1 MFLRKSFLLFLLLA
15 FCASPFVR
23 AVEEDK
29 DNEYLTGVKEGGE
42 LDDDVEDDI
51 ENMEKQIEGD
61 IAEDIPEE
69 EEEKV
74 EEPPV
79 ERPLY
84 TKPKVVGF
92 AYFAEP
98 FHNAND
104 LDKKWILSQARKEGA
119 EESIA
124 KYDGRWGIE
133 EPDINPLKG
142 DLGLI
147 LKSKAKHHAISCKL
161 QKPYEFVGKPFIIQ
175 YEVKF
180 QNGIECGGAYVK
192 LLSKENLDLVHFHD
206 KTPYT
211 IMFGPDKCGLDY
223 KEKHAKKPTGS
234 IESYFTDKK
243 THLYQLIVNADNT
256 FKISVDGTVVNEGN
270 LLEDMTP
277 AVNPPKEIED
287 SKDQKPA
294 DWDDRE
300 KIADP
305 DAVKP
310 EDWDEDQPEKIVDED
325 AVKPAGW
332 LDEEPEDI
340 SDPDAEKPADWD
352 EDMDGEWEAPLISNP
367 KCADAPGCGE
377 WKPGMIDNPKY
388 KGKWRPPMIDNPSY
402 QGIWKPRMI
411 PNPDYFEDFNPYQMS
426 SIGAVGLELWSM
438 TDSIMFDNILITDNL
453 ATTTKWTEDTFT
465 LKQAQEKSSISGKSV
480 VQAVLDVTNERPW
493 LWAVFIVVVLLPIVL
508 VIAYCCVGS
517 SAKDEVAERK
527 KTDAPTPD
535 DKVKKD
541 GSDKG
546 KGAAAGA
553 GDKAKG
559 GANKKKEGAAA
570 AAADKKPSDEG
581 DQDDNASDAEEKG
594 EPAEGK
600 PKKPLKGDLEV
611 EKKTDAAE
619 SADDDE
625 TPRRRR
631 SRKD

>member
-1 MFLRKSFLLFLLLA
+1 MKTPSMFLRKSLLIFLLLA
-15 FCASPFVR
+15 LCTSFVR
-23 AVEEDK
+23 AVEGDK
-29 DNEYLTGVKEGGE
+29 DNDYFTGIKEGGD
-42 LDDDVEDDI
+42 LDDEADDDI
-51 ENMEKQIEGD
+51 EKHIEGD
-61 IAEDIPEE
+61 VSE

-98 FHNAND
+98 FHNEKD

-119 EESIA
+119 EDSIA
-124 KYDGRWGIE
+124 KYDGRWSIE
-133 EPDINPLKG
+133 EPDVNPLKG
-142 DLGLI
+142 DLALI

-161 QKPYEFVGKPFIIQ
+161 QKPYDFVGKPFIIQ

-192 LLSKENLDLVHFHD
+192 LLSKDNLDLLHFHD
-206 KTPYT
+206 KTSYT

-223 KEKHAKKPTGS
+223 KLHFIFRHKNPKTGEITEKHAKKPTGS

-243 THLYQLIVNADNT
+243 THLYQLIVNPDNT

-277 AVNPPKEIED
+277 PVNPAKEIED
-287 SKDQKPA
+287 NKDQKPG

-310 EDWDEDQPEKIVDED
+310 DDWDEEQPEKITDED
-325 AVKPAGW
+325 AVKPSGW

-340 SDPDAEKPADWD
+340 PDPDAEKPADWD
-352 EDMDGEWEAPLISNP
+352 DDMDGEWEAPLISNP

-388 KGKWRPPMIDNPSY
+388 KGKWRPPMIDNPNY

-411 PNPDYFEDFNPYQMS
+411 PNPDYFEDLNPYQMIP
-426 SIGAVGLELWSM
+426 IGAVGLELWSM

-453 ATTTKWTEDTFT
+453 ATTTKWTEDTFA

-480 VQAVLDVTNERPW
+480 VQAVIDVTNERPW

-517 SAKDEVAERK
+517 SAKDETAERK
-527 KTDAPTPD
+527 KTDAPSPD
-535 DKVKKD
+535 DKV
-541 GSDKG
+541 SDDSG
-546 KGAAAGA
+546 
-553 GDKAKG
+553 KAKG
-559 GANKKKEGAAA
+559 DSEEVKEDSEKKKEDS
-570 AAADKKPSDEG
+570 DKPADEG
-581 DQDDNASDAEEKG
+581 NQEEEEEEEEEEGDNASGSEEKV
-594 EPAEGK
+594 EPVDGR

-611 EKKTDAAE
+611 EKVKN
-619 SADDDE
+619 
-625 TPRRRR
+625 RCC
-631 SRKD
+631 